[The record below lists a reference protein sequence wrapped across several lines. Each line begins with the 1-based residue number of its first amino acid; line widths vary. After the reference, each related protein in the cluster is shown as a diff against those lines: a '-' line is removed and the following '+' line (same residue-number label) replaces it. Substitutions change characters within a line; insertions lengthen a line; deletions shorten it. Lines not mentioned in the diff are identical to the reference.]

1 MDEPTTPPTTL
12 PTTSPPRLYQ
22 LTLTRRQAE
31 VVRNACEL
39 LACELLGRLGTG
51 QLSHVAWWAGPKCAS
66 PDVGGDDESV
76 ENFHC
81 LEASLRDLE
90 PLSSGFE
97 IPGAYHSIGSPKVD
111 ESAKVAWDLYK
122 VVAHRLLWDGL
133 SNPSG
138 ALASQPTA
146 ISEREAL
153 ATFEAT

>member
-1 MDEPTTPPTTL
+1 MDEPTTPPTI
-12 PTTSPPRLYQ
+12 PTPRLYQ

-31 VVRNACEL
+31 VVRA
-39 LACELLGRLGTG
+39 ACELLGRLGTG
-51 QLSHVAWWAGPKCAS
+51 QLSEVAWWAGPKCAS

-153 ATFEAT
+153 ATFEAI